1 MRKFEVTLTYKPR
14 TVNAVSVKDLIIK
27 RQKVLDVELDDENCI
42 SPEQFC
48 DSVINVKER
57 PNIVRMNIKEDHSI
71 NKKPLYWLNEQ
82 FGRIYLYNGIP
93 IVFHRN

>member
-1 MRKFEVTLTYKPR
+1 MRKFEVILTYKMKSLNYR
-14 TVNAVSVKDLIIK
+14 SVKDVLIK
-27 RQKVLDVELDDENCI
+27 QKKVLDIELDDENCI

-48 DSVINVKER
+48 DSVINVNER
-57 PNIVRMNIKEDHSI
+57 PDIVRMNIKEDHSI

>member
-1 MRKFEVTLTYKPR
+1 MRKFEVILTYKLR
-14 TVNAVSVKDLIIK
+14 SLKSRSVKDVLIK
-27 RQKVLDVELDDENCI
+27 QKKVLDIELDDENCI

-48 DSVINVKER
+48 DSVINVNER
-57 PNIVRMNIKEDHSI
+57 PDVVKMNIKEDHSF
-71 NKKPLYWLNEQ
+71 NKQPLYWLTEQ